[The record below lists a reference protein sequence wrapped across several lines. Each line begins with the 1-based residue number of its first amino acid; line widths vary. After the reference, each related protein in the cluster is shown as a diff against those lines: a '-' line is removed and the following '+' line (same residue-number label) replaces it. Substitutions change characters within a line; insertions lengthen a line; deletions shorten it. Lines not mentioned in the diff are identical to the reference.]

1 MFKNYLKIA
10 WRNLLKNKGFT
21 FINIVG
27 LSIGVAACILISVY
41 IVHES
46 SYDKSVTNSENIY
59 RLINRDI
66 VDGRIDDGVHFSANM
81 APTVAKDFAEVQNA
95 GRIMDNGLFWGAGS
109 NEIRI
114 EGQQMQQHEEG
125 FTYADQSI
133 IDIMDIQMV
142 HGEASSAL
150 SEPSTIV
157 ISKSISEKYFGP
169 ANPVGKS
176 IFLNG
181 NNELPFRING
191 VMEDFASN
199 SHMDYDFLITM
210 SGVEF
215 GEGEQT
221 RWVQNNYQTYI
232 QLRADADIQAFENK
246 MTRGIVD
253 NYLKPAYDAGGYV
266 TPDNYEEVFFIK
278 VQALTDI
285 NLHSAHIDFQ
295 SSKRNDVK
303 IIWIFGIVALFIL
316 VIASINFVNLST
328 AKSANRAKEVGVR
341 KVVGSS
347 RKSLISQ
354 FLTESVLIT
363 VIAFAIGIL
372 LSWLM
377 MPMFRE
383 MSGKALYLPWASP
396 LFIPIVLFSSVGVG
410 MLAGLYP
417 SFYLSRFKPAA
428 VLKGT
433 VSKGAKSN
441 NLRSGLVVFQFTI
454 SIILIIGTLIVNKQI
469 DFILNSKVGF
479 EKDQVLQVYG
489 TNMLGDR
496 VTTFKEE
503 LKAIN
508 GVSNATLSGFLPI
521 EGTKRNGNAFL
532 NDGREGVDE
541 TVGGQAWSIDEDY
554 LPTLGIKLVE
564 GRNFEVGRSSDS
576 LAMVI
581 NQAMVAGLNMEN
593 PVGKKINRYGTLYEV
608 IGVVEDF
615 NFNTMKQEVQ
625 PLGFFLES
633 SPSIISVKASTADMP
648 ALLKSIENKW
658 AQFMPNQ
665 SLRYAFMNETFA
677 QMYESVSR
685 IRTIFLSFAIL
696 AIFVACLGLFALSAF
711 LVEQRKKEI
720 SIRMVLGASFQ
731 SIYKLLSLNFL
742 KLVGVSILIAV
753 PIGWYAMNRWLED
766 FAYKISIGW
775 EILAGA
781 AIIALIIAIITISYQ
796 SVGAALIKPLK
807 SLRAE

>member
-303 IIWIFGIVALFIL
+303 II
-316 VIASINFVNLST
+316 
-328 AKSANRAKEVGVR
+328 
-341 KVVGSS
+341 
-347 RKSLISQ
+347 
-354 FLTESVLIT
+354 
-363 VIAFAIGIL
+363 
-372 LSWLM
+372 
-377 MPMFRE
+377 
-383 MSGKALYLPWASP
+383 
-396 LFIPIVLFSSVGVG
+396 
-410 MLAGLYP
+410 
-417 SFYLSRFKPAA
+417 
-428 VLKGT
+428 
-433 VSKGAKSN
+433 
-441 NLRSGLVVFQFTI
+441 
-454 SIILIIGTLIVNKQI
+454 
-469 DFILNSKVGF
+469 
-479 EKDQVLQVYG
+479 
-489 TNMLGDR
+489 
-496 VTTFKEE
+496 
-503 LKAIN
+503 
-508 GVSNATLSGFLPI
+508 
-521 EGTKRNGNAFL
+521 
-532 NDGREGVDE
+532 
-541 TVGGQAWSIDEDY
+541 
-554 LPTLGIKLVE
+554 
-564 GRNFEVGRSSDS
+564 
-576 LAMVI
+576 
-581 NQAMVAGLNMEN
+581 
-593 PVGKKINRYGTLYEV
+593 
-608 IGVVEDF
+608 
-615 NFNTMKQEVQ
+615 
-625 PLGFFLES
+625 
-633 SPSIISVKASTADMP
+633 
-648 ALLKSIENKW
+648 
-658 AQFMPNQ
+658 
-665 SLRYAFMNETFA
+665 
-677 QMYESVSR
+677 
-685 IRTIFLSFAIL
+685 
-696 AIFVACLGLFALSAF
+696 
-711 LVEQRKKEI
+711 
-720 SIRMVLGASFQ
+720 
-731 SIYKLLSLNFL
+731 
-742 KLVGVSILIAV
+742 
-753 PIGWYAMNRWLED
+753 
-766 FAYKISIGW
+766 
-775 EILAGA
+775 
-781 AIIALIIAIITISYQ
+781 
-796 SVGAALIKPLK
+796 
-807 SLRAE
+807 